1 MTKFPYALVVLSAAL
16 AACADKGATDTADTV
31 ADSVDTVDTVDTV
44 DSETSDTV
52 TANIALLDA
61 LSPTTVPGGSLTFN
75 GESLAAD
82 ASGNVNLQLPKNSTL
97 RLSGDAPGYMTSTLV
112 LFTLDETI
120 TTGIV
125 LLQTAARDALSTQLG
140 IPYDP
145 TKGILAFQSYTW
157 DESGKAVSLGGT
169 TVDLDVAYSIALA
182 TDQRAPGSL
191 VPSNVTVTEADSN
204 AQITFINVP
213 AGPVNVTVT
222 PPAPYTTCTWY
233 RGDTRVQDYAVE
245 VVADIITQVFAFCE

>member
-16 AACADKGATDTADTV
+16 AACSDKGATDTADTV

-61 LSPTTVPGGSLTFN
+61 LSPTTVPSGSLTFN
-75 GESLAAD
+75 GETLAAD
-82 ASGNVNLQLPKNSTL
+82 ANGYVNLQLPKNSTL

-125 LLQTAARDALSTQLG
+125 LLQTAARDAT
-140 IPYDP
+140 
-145 TKGILAFQSYTW
+145 
-157 DESGKAVSLGGT
+157 GGMERGE
-169 TVDLDVAYSIALA
+169 LEIG
-182 TDQRAPGSL
+182 RAH
-191 VPSNVTVTEADSN
+191 V
-204 AQITFINVP
+204 
-213 AGPVNVTVT
+213 
-222 PPAPYTTCTWY
+222 
-233 RGDTRVQDYAVE
+233 
-245 VVADIITQVFAFCE
+245 